1 MKIFLFGKNSEEILP
16 LVKSLGL
23 EITDKNPELVFSY
36 GGDGTLIESEF
47 AFPGVPK
54 LLLRGSK
61 ICKRCSPL
69 SNEEILKRLA
79 AGQYEI
85 EKRIKLEAAVCGE
98 ILTGVND
105 IMVHNQD
112 HRHAMRYH
120 IWLDGRRINSAENE
134 IIGDGVVAA
143 TPFGSTG
150 YYRSITDSFFEIGIG
165 LAFNNSTEQAD
176 HMVLPETAE
185 IKLQIARGPAI
196 VYADNQEKVLPVAEG
211 DEITIRKSGQEF
223 NLIKIL

>member
-1 MKIFLFGKNSEEILP
+1 MKISLFGKNSAEILT
-16 LVKSLGL
+16 LVKSFGL
-23 EITDKNPELVFSY
+23 EITEKNPEMIFSY

-47 AFPGVPK
+47 AFPGIPK

-69 SNEEILKRLA
+69 SNEEVLKRLA
-79 AGQYEI
+79 EGKYEV
-85 EKRIKLEAAVCGE
+85 EKRIKLEAAVKGE
-98 ILTGVND
+98 IITGVND

-120 IWLDGRRINSAENE
+120 IWLNNSQINTLEEE
-134 IIGDGVVAA
+134 IIGDGIVAA

-165 LAFNNSTEQAD
+165 LAFNNSTEQVD
-176 HMVLPETAE
+176 HLVLPETSE
-185 IKLQIARGPAI
+185 IRLQIVRGPAI
-196 VYADNQEKVLPVAEG
+196 VYADNQEKSIPVLES
-211 DEITIRKSGQEF
+211 DEVIIKKSEQVF
-223 NLIKIL
+223 NLIKVL